1 MLALYYAVV
10 TMITA
15 ITGCATDINVSVN
28 TKNVTIVI
36 YKKTP
41 IGKEQLLEELCDAG
55 NYNYEK
61 QRFENGVLLKEIFDI
76 SSGMYF
82 YYVGSWY
89 GPQMYG
95 EGGYCDTWTENKYAE
110 S

>member
-1 MLALYYAVV
+1 MAEFLQGFFVGPKLGIAIDIFL
-10 TMITA
+10 TITDVFA
-15 ITGCATDINVSVN
+15 ADEIKS
-28 TKNVTIVI
+28 
-36 YKKTP
+36 Y
-41 IGKEQLLEELCDAG
+41 KEQLLEEICDAG

-95 EGGYCDTWTENKYAE
+95 EGGYCGTWTDNKYAE